1 VTLARN
7 NKCAAK
13 TPRLGLVSRDCD
25 VCSLRRFSLH
35 RLAYQQCSIIAVILF
50 AIPESGLPFSSV
62 ENHVALQ
69 VRDSSFNA
77 VVVKTQVDRY
87 SLQFA
92 ANRLSSAENA
102 SRRYAHSVLA
112 KKCCH
117 CRHVL
122 AVIGVSKL
130 SLHFFE
136 QLAAGTWFDRPR
148 WVKLRRTQYEQMSSG
163 LPLKADIAQCSRHDI
178 SQRCQVQTLS
188 ALQLS
193 ART

>member
-1 VTLARN
+1 MRQKPQDWARSN
-7 NKCAAK
+7 
-13 TPRLGLVSRDCD
+13 GYSRDCD
-25 VCSLRRFSLH
+25 VCCLFEDFH
-35 RLAYQQCSIIAVILF
+35 YIALAYQQCSIIAVILF
-50 AIPESGLPFSSV
+50 AIPESGLPFSSA

-69 VRDSSFNA
+69 ARDSSFNA

-130 SLHFFE
+130 SLYFFK
-136 QLAAGTWFDRPR
+136 QLAAGTWFDL
-148 WVKLRRTQYEQMSSG
+148 LR
-163 LPLKADIAQCSRHDI
+163 
-178 SQRCQVQTLS
+178 
-188 ALQLS
+188 
-193 ART
+193 